1 MPLPR
6 RKNLATQL
14 AANPAVTKTLFRK
27 LCCNQGLVYIMWV
40 FWGDRM
46 AYKQGLFGASFR
58 SSIRSNVSITNLLR
72 LRLEVMSIKMCIF
85 RASQNKRAA
94 HELGNNSKTLGGV
107 QQNKRVAFLVAL

>member
-1 MPLPR
+1 
-6 RKNLATQL
+6 
-14 AANPAVTKTLFRK
+14 
-27 LCCNQGLVYIMWV
+27 
-40 FWGDRM
+40 M

-58 SSIRSNVSITNLLR
+58 SSIRSNVDITNLLR

-107 QQNKRVAFLVAL
+107 QINKRGCTLAAPLKAILALQTSSDWAQPLPPRPISSERGL

>member
-58 SSIRSNVSITNLLR
+58 SSIRSNVDITNLLR
-72 LRLEVMSIKMCIF
+72 LRLEVMRIIMCIL
-85 RASQNKRAA
+85 RASQNKGLLMNLEIIAK
-94 HELGNNSKTLGGV
+94 H
-107 QQNKRVAFLVAL
+107 